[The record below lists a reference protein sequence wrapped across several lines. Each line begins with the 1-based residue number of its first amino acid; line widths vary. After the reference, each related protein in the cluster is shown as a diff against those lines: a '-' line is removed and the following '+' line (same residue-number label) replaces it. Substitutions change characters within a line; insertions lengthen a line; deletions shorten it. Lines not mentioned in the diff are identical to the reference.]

1 MPRIGKASDLEDAIG
16 GKTMEQ
22 TQHNQ
27 AKAAQIHRIVNML
40 LELDEVT
47 LARMEE
53 ALKSHVDVMS
63 PAVIVRDR

>member
-1 MPRIGKASDLEDAIG
+1 M
-16 GKTMEQ
+16 GKTIMEQ
-22 TQHNQ
+22 TNTNK

-53 ALKSHVDVMS
+53 ALKSHVEIMA
-63 PAVIVRDR
+63 PGVIVRDR

>member
-1 MPRIGKASDLEDAIG
+1 
-16 GKTMEQ
+16 MEQ
-22 TQHNQ
+22 TKPNK

-53 ALKSHVDVMS
+53 ALKSHVEVTTPDV
-63 PAVIVRDR
+63 IIRDR

>member
-1 MPRIGKASDLEDAIG
+1 MKI
-16 GKTMEQ
+16 MEQ
-22 TQHNQ
+22 TKTNQ

-63 PAVIVRDR
+63 PGVIIRDR

>member
-1 MPRIGKASDLEDAIG
+1 
-16 GKTMEQ
+16 MEQ